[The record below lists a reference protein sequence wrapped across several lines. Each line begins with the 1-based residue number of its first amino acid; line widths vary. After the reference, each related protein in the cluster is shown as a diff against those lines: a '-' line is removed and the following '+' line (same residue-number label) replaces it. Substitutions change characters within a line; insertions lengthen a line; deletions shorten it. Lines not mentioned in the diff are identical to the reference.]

1 MKNLTGLSFLACL
14 SLSLSIW
21 TVEAQNV
28 STASLFQPR
37 QSSRPART
45 LGEATRSIE
54 RCGQNPVVKY
64 VGLKGQE
71 PIIAWQIDSN
81 SASQA
86 EFALFDRNGK
96 GIYQATVPLNKEA
109 KEIAVNLPQTLQPN
123 QEYQWVLSLVCQ
135 PNERLQDQTIMG
147 WIETTPVR

>member
-1 MKNLTGLSFLACL
+1 MKNVVGISIFACL
-14 SLSLSIW
+14 GLALSSLS
-21 TVEAQNV
+21 VEAQNV

-45 LGEATRSIE
+45 LGGATRSIE

-64 VGLKGQE
+64 VGLEGQE
-71 PIIAWQIDSN
+71 PIIAWQLDSN
-81 SASQA
+81 SAPQA
-86 EFALFDRNGK
+86 EFALFDSNGK
-96 GIYQATVPLNKEA
+96 GIYQATMPLNKEA
-109 KEIAVNLPQTLQPN
+109 KEVAVNLPQTLQPN

-147 WIETTPVR
+147 WIETAPVK